1 MTAVP
6 TALLIGAVAAGLA
19 PWLATSVGDAFG
31 AHHAPHW
38 TPAGTF
44 LGFVSGALAVGL
56 AAVAVHGPT
65 PQEAHRWT
73 TPLRRMHSGHIGDY
87 VVWLL
92 AGTTLIGAL
101 SLPGIV
107 TG

>member
-1 MTAVP
+1 MLRTSIAGVR
-6 TALLIGAVAAGLA
+6 GAPPA
-19 PWLATSVGDAFG
+19 G
-31 AHHAPHW
+31 AH
-38 TPAGTF
+38 
-44 LGFVSGALAVGL
+44 LVR
-56 AAVAVHGPT
+56 AAVRGPT
-65 PQEAHRWT
+65 RQEAHSWT

-107 TG
+107 AG